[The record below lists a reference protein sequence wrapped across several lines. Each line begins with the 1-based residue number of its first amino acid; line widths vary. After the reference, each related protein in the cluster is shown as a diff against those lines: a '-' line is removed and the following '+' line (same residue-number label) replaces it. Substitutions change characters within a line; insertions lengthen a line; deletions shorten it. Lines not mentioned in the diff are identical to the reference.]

1 MYISLTSVMHLEPL
15 EIFFRSIRIIHLEPL
30 QIPWKN
36 TIRGTWKHTKNN
48 ALTVGCTY
56 IYCLYLYFL
65 LDILAFSQPK
75 DYKVFLVGGL
85 WLSIVMR
92 DKSLFVGLRSI

>member
-56 IYCLYLYFL
+56 I
-65 LDILAFSQPK
+65 LDILAFSQCK
-75 DYKVFLVGGL
+75 DDKVFLVGGL
-85 WLSIVMR
+85 
-92 DKSLFVGLRSI
+92 

>member
-56 IYCLYLYFL
+56 ISCLYLYFL

-75 DYKVFLVGGL
+75 DDKVFLVGGL
-85 WLSIVMR
+85 
-92 DKSLFVGLRSI
+92 